1 MKHAITYI
9 DKIHI
14 THKRV
19 LLRADFDVALDL
31 HHEISDD
38 ARIQQNLPTI
48 TYLLA
53 HDNKI
58 ICVAKLGRP
67 KGRDPKFSLSIVAKR
82 LQKYLPTH
90 KIILVDDF
98 LSEEGKSEL
107 ATQTENQI
115 LLLENIRFYP
125 GEKANDPTFAKQ
137 LADLA
142 DVYVNDNF
150 AMCHRKEASMVGV
163 PALLP
168 SYGGLSLK
176 DELTSMSD
184 LMKKAKKPFVAIVGG
199 AKISTKIGV
208 LAKFMDIATH
218 ILIGGALANTFLKAE
233 GHEIGKSLSEED
245 QLATAHHILHLAAR
259 KKVALLLPKDVIAT
273 TEKEHTSGSVF
284 LSENVPSDA
293 SIVDIGP
300 ETQALFGNV
309 IATAKTIVWNG
320 PVGYIEQAPFDRG
333 TDFLY
338 YAITQNQQAFS
349 VVGGGDTLAAISKK
363 EYLDKITHI
372 STGGGAMIEYIEKG
386 TLPGIEALEK

>member
-1 MKHAITYI
+1 MIHTITYI
-9 DKIHI
+9 DKASIN
-14 THKRV
+14 HKRV

-48 TYLLA
+48 KLLLA
-53 HDNKI
+53 HHNKI

-90 KIILVDDF
+90 KIVLVDDF
-98 LSEEGKSEL
+98 LSENGQNKL
-107 ATQTENQI
+107 AAQTENEI
-115 LLLENIRFYP
+115 MLLENIRFYP
-125 GEKANDPTFAKQ
+125 GEKGNDPEFIKQ
-137 LADLA
+137 LANIA

-163 PALLP
+163 PGLLP

-176 DELTSMSD
+176 DEITSMSG
-184 LMKKAKKPFVAIVGG
+184 LMKKSKKPFIAIIGG

-208 LAKFMDIATH
+208 LAKFMDTATH
-218 ILIGGALANTFLKAE
+218 ILIGGALANTFLKSE
-233 GHEIGKSLSEED
+233 GYEIGKSLTEED

-273 TEKEHTSGSVF
+273 TDKDDKSGTVYLNEQVSP
-284 LSENVPSDA
+284 EA

-300 ETQALFGNV
+300 ETQALFGNI
-309 IATAKTIVWNG
+309 IATAQTIVWNG
-320 PVGYIEQAPFDRG
+320 PMGYIEQPPFDRG

-338 YAITQNQQAFS
+338 YSITQNQHAFS
-349 VVGGGDTLAAISKK
+349 IVGGGDTLAAISKK

-372 STGGGAMIEYIEKG
+372 STGGGAMLEYIEKG